1 MYGTIYVYV
10 HICRKNVV
18 SIQCLTR
25 IIGDN
30 MYIYISIQ
38 YIHPEIYYGYPKSPY
53 YHLIIFCQTSFF
65 DICMC
70 YVENTQLHGVYLWDT
85 FDLAR
90 SWLKLYKPSYQPTR
104 PWGGGRPCRSLQPF
118 GWKDLNNLSWKPTW
132 PDILLVVQ
140 KSQGQPPGMH
150 KILYLDNGISTG
162 AGFLPSTVGYVFGFQ
177 NVWIGQNGPIVN
189 VIP

>member
-104 PWGGGRPCRSLQPF
+104 PWGGRTSL
-118 GWKDLNNLSWKPTW
+118 S
-132 PDILLVVQ
+132 I
-140 KSQGQPPGMH
+140 
-150 KILYLDNGISTG
+150 
-162 AGFLPSTVGYVFGFQ
+162 PSTVWLKGFEQLKLEANLAGYTVG
-177 NVWIGQNGPIVN
+177 GSE
-189 VIP
+189 IPRPTTWDA